1 MKSTT
6 KSVMEPIIKLF
17 LLLSAICTVSAQSSF
32 QGVFLYPTAPDM
44 QAIGGNFS
52 LTLSG
57 NQATFQSTLF
67 DVYVTG
73 VSLEPVIVVQGGVYP
88 ISFGSGTPGQWPLE
102 EFLGPLPGVP
112 PIVADWP
119 PDLEHMPSPPIY
131 SSGVR
136 FTGAWI
142 VPDDWE
148 SALLAGGGQVRLLIH
163 GIVSLGGSPIQ
174 DPVFTATLMPVPE
187 PSTWALLSA
196 GSFLLLLYGRQKLIA

>member
-1 MKSTT
+1 
-6 KSVMEPIIKLF
+6 MEPIIKLF

-88 ISFGSGTPGQWPLE
+88 ISFGSGTPANGRLR
-102 EFLGPLPGVP
+102 
-112 PIVADWP
+112 
-119 PDLEHMPSPPIY
+119 
-131 SSGVR
+131 SS
-136 FTGAWI
+136 
-142 VPDDWE
+142 
-148 SALLAGGGQVRLLIH
+148 SARCRAC
-163 GIVSLGGSPIQ
+163 
-174 DPVFTATLMPVPE
+174 
-187 PSTWALLSA
+187 
-196 GSFLLLLYGRQKLIA
+196 LLLLPTGHPTLSTCPRRRFIRLGFALPVHGLSLMTGSPRCLQEADRFVF